1 LIDYSNA
8 AAIMTNTPALPAYM
22 ELSDE
27 AAPMKFAGI
36 VEEGVDEL
44 RSVGATVV
52 LDPVP
57 AVGPA
62 EVLLYAA

>member
-1 LIDYSNA
+1 
-8 AAIMTNTPALPAYM
+8 MTNTPAPPAYM

-36 VEEGVDEL
+36 VEEGVVEL
-44 RSVGATVV
+44 RTVGATVW
-52 LDPVP
+52 DPVP

-62 EVLLYAA
+62 VVLLCAA